1 MKRNLAIV
9 LTCLLACVLATPA
22 LAWQSSTK
30 KKKSAKITSP
40 VVPPGQELNVRV
52 IESLDSGKA
61 EPGDEFHGTLT
72 DPIVVDGKTLYAKG
86 ADVTGRVV
94 TARDSGRLSRPG
106 ILELELTEVRFGTK
120 KSALHTDPWRL
131 EGKSHT
137 KSNVTKIGGGAA
149 AGAIIGA
156 IAGGG
161 KGAAI
166 GAAVGAGAGTAVAAA
181 TGKQEAK
188 VESEAVLTFVTSE
201 PRAAKTASPAPET
214 ESSTA
219 SEKPGES
226 KPADSKSREVKSYD
240 DDDPAAQSFSAR
252 DRRVIRTCF
261 QDHESELP
269 PGLAKRE
276 KLPPG
281 LQRQLE
287 KNGTLPP
294 GLQKRVQPLPAVCEK
309 ELPRLPRD
317 LERVVFSR
325 RVMIINAASKILDL
339 FDLDEE

>member
-1 MKRNLAIV
+1 MKRHLTV
-9 LTCLLACVLATPA
+9 LVALLLAGALATPA
-22 LAWQSSTK
+22 LAWQSTK
-30 KKKSAKITSP
+30 KKKKTSKITSP
-40 VVPPGQELNVRV
+40 VVPAGTELSVRI
-52 IESLDSGKA
+52 IEHLDSGKA
-61 EPGDEFHGTLT
+61 QPGDEFHGTLT
-72 DPIVVDGKTLYAKG
+72 EPIVVNNATLYPKG
-86 ADVTGRVV
+86 ADVTGRVAS
-94 TARDSGRLSRPG
+94 ARDSGRLSRPG
-106 ILELELTEVRFGTK
+106 VLELELTLVKSGTK
-120 KSALHTDPWRL
+120 QSALTTEPFKI

-188 VESEAVLTFVTSE
+188 VESEAILNFITS
-201 PRAAKTASPAPET
+201 A
-214 ESSTA
+214 SSTPEMTSSSGTTSSAA
-219 SEKPGES
+219 STTGS
-226 KPADSKSREVKSYD
+226 GVKSYD

-252 DRRVIRTCF
+252 DRRVINNCF
-261 QDHESELP
+261 REHASELP

-276 KLPPG
+276 SLPPG

-294 GLQKRVQPLPAVCEK
+294 GLQKRVQPLPAVCEND
-309 ELPRLPRD
+309 LPRLPRD
-317 LERVVFSR
+317 LERVIFGR
-325 RVMIINAASKILDL
+325 RVMLLDPAYKILDL

>member
-1 MKRNLAIV
+1 MKRNLAV
-9 LTCLLACVLATPA
+9 LLTWLLACALATPSA
-22 LAWQSSTK
+22 LAWQTTK
-30 KKKSAKITSP
+30 KKKKTTSKITSP
-40 VVPPGQELNVRV
+40 VVPAGTELSVRI
-52 IESLDSGKA
+52 IENLDSGRA
-61 EPGDEFHGTLT
+61 QAGGEFHGTLT
-72 DPIVVDGKTLYAKG
+72 DPIVVNGTTLYARG

-94 TARDSGRLSRPG
+94 SARDSGRLSRPG
-106 ILELELTEVRFGTK
+106 VLELELTLVKSGTK
-120 KSALHTDPWRL
+120 QSRLTTDPFKV

-166 GAAVGAGAGTAVAAA
+166 GAAVGAGAGTAAAAA

-188 VESEAVLTFVTSE
+188 VESEAVLVFVTS
-201 PRAAKTASPAPET
+201 AP
-214 ESSTA
+214 SSSASTA
-219 SEKPGES
+219 SGS
-226 KPADSKSREVKSYD
+226 GVKSYD
-240 DDDPAAQSFSAR
+240 DGDPSAQTFSAR

-294 GLQKRVQPLPAVCEK
+294 GLQKRVQPLPAMCEN
-309 ELPRLPRD
+309 ELPRLPRN

>member
-1 MKRNLAIV
+1 MKRNLAV
-9 LTCLLACVLATPA
+9 LMTCFLACALATPSA
-22 LAWQSSTK
+22 LAGQSSTK

-40 VVPPGQELNVRV
+40 VVPPGQELGVRI
-52 IESLDSGKA
+52 IEDLDSGKA

-94 TARDSGRLSRPG
+94 SARDSGRLSRPG
-106 ILELELTEVRFGTK
+106 ILELELTSVKSGTK
-120 KSALHTDPWRL
+120 QSKLATEIIKI

-137 KSNVTKIGGGAA
+137 KSNDTKIGGGAA

-166 GAAVGAGAGTAVAAA
+166 GAAVGAGAGTAAAAA

-188 VESEAVLTFVTSE
+188 VESEAVLTFVTST
-201 PRAAKTASPAPET
+201 PPAAASASSSETA
-214 ESSTA
+214 SSTA
-219 SEKPGES
+219 SEKS
-226 KPADSKSREVKSYD
+226 AASKSAGVKSYD
-240 DDDPAAQSFSAR
+240 DDDPAAYNFSAR

-276 KLPPG
+276 SLPPG

-287 KNGTLPP
+287 KNATLPP
-294 GLQKRVQPLPAVCEK
+294 GLQKRVQPLPAVCEN

-339 FDLDEE
+339 FDLDGE

>member
-1 MKRNLAIV
+1 MKRH
-9 LTCLLACVLATPA
+9 LTTLLALFLAGVLATPA
-22 LAWQSSTK
+22 LAWQSSK
-30 KKKSAKITSP
+30 KKKKTTSKITSP
-40 VVPPGQELNVRV
+40 VVPAGTEISMRI
-52 IESLDSGKA
+52 IEDLDSGKA
-61 EPGDEFHGTLT
+61 QPGDEFHGTLT
-72 DPIVVDGKTLYAKG
+72 DPIVSNGTTLYPKG

-94 TARDSGRLSRPG
+94 AARDSGRLSRPG
-106 ILELELTEVRFGTK
+106 VLELELTLVKYGTK
-120 KSALHTDPWRL
+120 QSALSTQPFKL

-188 VESEAVLTFVTSE
+188 VESEAVLVFVTSA
-201 PRAAKTASPAPET
+201 PSTAPTTSSSAAKPSSAAST
-214 ESSTA
+214 SSA
-219 SEKPGES
+219 G
-226 KPADSKSREVKSYD
+226 VKSYD

-252 DRRVIRTCF
+252 DRRVINNCF
-261 QDHESELP
+261 REHASDLP

-276 KLPPG
+276 SLPPG

-294 GLQKRVQPLPAVCEK
+294 GLQKRVQPLPGLCEND
-309 ELPRLPRD
+309 LPKLPSS
-317 LERVVFSR
+317 LERVIFSR
-325 RVMIINAASKILDL
+325 RVMLIDSAYKILDL

>member
-1 MKRNLAIV
+1 M
-9 LTCLLACVLATPA
+9 LACALATPS

-30 KKKSAKITSP
+30 KKKSAKLTSP
-40 VVPPGQELNVRV
+40 VVPAGQEMSVRI
-52 IESLDSGKA
+52 IENLDSGKA
-61 EPGDEFHGTLT
+61 KPGDEFHGTLT
-72 DPIVVDGKTLYAKG
+72 DPIVVNGTTLYAKG

-94 TARDSGRLSRPG
+94 AARDSGRLSRPG
-106 ILELELTEVRFGTK
+106 ILELELTEVRSGTR
-120 KSALHTDPWRL
+120 KSALHTEPWRL

-188 VESEAVLTFVTSE
+188 VESEAVLTFLTST
-201 PRAAKTASPAPET
+201 P
-214 ESSTA
+214 SSTA
-219 SEKPGES
+219 SS
-226 KPADSKSREVKSYD
+226 SDSAPSSSSAKSSGGVKSYD

-252 DRRVIRTCF
+252 DRRLIRNCF
-261 QDHESELP
+261 SEHESDLP

-294 GLQKRVQPLPAVCEK
+294 GLQKRVQPLPAVCETD
-309 ELPRLPRD
+309 LPRLPRD